1 MKASIRMHLFVGLLA
16 IVLAGCTSTKERAES
31 VVAESG
37 SERAEPAVVDSA
49 RETQLSPALN
59 GVQPTLDASAST
71 SVKAVADAAAQPTLA
86 PAAGAP
92 CKDPTLRMAMNDF
105 VLGLRA
111 RDVEKLIALFPK
123 DRPLKLASTITE
135 TATFSY
141 EEAAAGM
148 RARDRKDGLY
158 SLLVDA
164 SDPTFMQYVL
174 DGVEWTWVGATR
186 FVPDGGD
193 RKTPVYVTWRKEK
206 GRWVIDTIGFPMA

>member
-1 MKASIRMHLFVGLLA
+1 MHLLMGLLA
-16 IVLAGCTSTKERAES
+16 IALAGCTSAKERADPTA
-31 VVAESG
+31 VDSG
-37 SERAEPAVVDSA
+37 SEHAAVAVVDSS
-49 RETQLSPALN
+49 REAMPSSALN
-59 GVQPTLDASAST
+59 DVQPTLDASPST
-71 SVKAVADAAAQPTLA
+71 SVEAVADAAAQPTLA

-111 RDVEKLIALFPK
+111 RDVERLIALFPK
-123 DRPLKLASTITE
+123 DRPLKLASTVTE
-135 TATFSY
+135 TATFTY